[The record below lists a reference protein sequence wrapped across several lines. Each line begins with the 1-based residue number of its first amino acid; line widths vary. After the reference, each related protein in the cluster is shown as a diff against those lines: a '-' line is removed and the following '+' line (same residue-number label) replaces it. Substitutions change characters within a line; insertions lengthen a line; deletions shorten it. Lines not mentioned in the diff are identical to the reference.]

1 MADFESKAFQPCKEW
16 IANQIDSHKSWDDIR
31 NLCVETSD
39 FEEKLQFLIDEE
51 SWPLRLN
58 KMTWLEF
65 VDYYKGNL
73 ITVRNADAEEVVA
86 IDNGGLANHFPIPTG
101 YTSAWEKY
109 KGYLSKKMSPDSIT
123 KLQKSCHWI
132 LNHLLDDTRS
142 YGEVK
147 GLVTGSVQSGKTAN
161 MEGLISM
168 AADYDWNFFII
179 LSGTIDNLRKQ
190 TRDRFRADLQ
200 NSEGGVL
207 WRILDFTAEDKKFLQ
222 EELKLNTLSGSKNY
236 ANRYLTVCL
245 KNKTRLERMIN
256 WLYSDP
262 KRTNKMR
269 IVVIDD
275 EADQASI
282 NTAEITPDEE
292 QERCAINQMIVN
304 LVNGRMV
311 DGSVPPGN
319 IKFQS
324 MNYISYTA
332 TPYANVLN
340 EGPGASLYPKDFI
353 CTLPEAYEYFGA
365 KVIFG
370 NDEENC
376 PGLPIIRS
384 IPLND
389 EEQLK
394 KLHKEQQFDLPES
407 FKKSIAWFL
416 CTVAVQRKRG
426 IKKSISMLIHTAAI
440 QNYHFVVYER
450 VQSWLNKTTEVIE
463 TCQNIYDIEVHSVT
477 KEDLK
482 GANPDY
488 GFISEINED
497 YPEFEDIEE
506 EIIALLSDIR
516 NITLGDEKEFEYG
529 GGIHLCVD
537 NCRANKEAEDGTYLR
552 IVYPT
557 DEQLMRMSKA
567 PAFIVIG
574 GNTLSRGLTIDGLI
588 CTYFAR
594 NSNLADTLMQMA
606 RWFGY
611 RRGYELLQRIWMT
624 DSVVEKFEAL
634 TKIDM
639 DLKKEVKRFM
649 DEGVSPS
656 KFGPRIRNIPEI
668 AKFRITSKKKS
679 QQAEYDDFDFCGDSY
694 ETTDFEDG
702 IQLLNNLSI
711 AEKYVG
717 ILLSKSKPRKSDVGK
732 AWVWDEIPYTDI
744 KEDFLTHYSISKHSS
759 LYNDLPYFSQWID
772 SMNDEGKF
780 INWNV
785 AIVDGDNRENPWIL
799 SEGIVAGQI
808 ERTRKKEKNYVDI
821 GSLRSGLDALC
832 DVNVSTLTDA
842 QKDLFK
848 KVCDER
854 KDIISERAKM
864 NLSNI
869 PLLLIYRIKKDGG
882 TPRANSTHRERL
894 HAQCDIIGISIIV
907 PGDSIGESH
916 AKSLRIKIR
925 EEYLDA

>member
-1 MADFESKAFQPCKEW
+1 MADFESTAFKPCKEW
-16 IANQIDSHKSWDDIR
+16 IAQQVNDKKTWEEIKA
-31 NLCVETSD
+31 LCVTQND
-39 FEEKLQFLIDEE
+39 FEETLHSYIDDL

-58 KMTWLEF
+58 KATWIEF

-73 ITVRNADAEEVVA
+73 ITVRNVEDEEVIA
-86 IDNGGLANHFPIPTG
+86 IDNGGVANRFPIPTG
-101 YTSAWEKY
+101 FASSWEKY
-109 KGYLSKKMSPDSIT
+109 KGYLSKNMSSDSIT

-207 WRILDFTAEDKKFLQ
+207 WRVLDFTAEDKKFL
-222 EELKLNTLSGSKNY
+222 EDELKLNTLSGPKNY

-245 KNKTRLERMIN
+245 KNKTRLERLID

-262 KRTNKMR
+262 KRTNKLR

-282 NTAEITPDEE
+282 NTAEITEEEE

-304 LVNGRMV
+304 LVNGRMS
-311 DGSVPPGN
+311 DGSIPPGN

-340 EGPGASLYPKDFI
+340 EGPGLSLYPKDFI

-370 NDEENC
+370 NEEENC
-376 PGLPIIRS
+376 PGLPIVRRIQ
-384 IPLND
+384 PAD
-389 EEQLK
+389 EEELK
-394 KLHKEQQFDLPES
+394 KVHKEQLFDLPES

-416 CTVAVQRKRG
+416 CAAAIQRKRG
-426 IKKSISMLIHTAAI
+426 AKKSISMLIHTAAI
-440 QNYHFVVYER
+440 QNHHFVVYER
-450 VQSWLNKTTEVIE
+450 VRYWLTKTEEVLSL
-463 TCQNIYDIEVHSVT
+463 CRNIYDIEVHSVT

-482 GANPDY
+482 EANPDY
-488 GFISEINED
+488 GFLDEIDED
-497 YPEFEDIEE
+497 YPVFDELLGELTS
-506 EIIALLSDIR
+506 LLSDIR
-516 NITLGDEKEFEYG
+516 NIELGEDKKLEYG
-529 GGIHLCVD
+529 DGVHLCVD
-537 NCRANKEAEDGTYLR
+537 NCRANKEAEEGTYLR
-552 IVYPT
+552 IVYPNN
-557 DEQLMRMSKA
+557 DQLKEMSKA
-567 PAFIVIG
+567 PVFIVIG
-574 GNTLSRGLTIDGLI
+574 GNTLSRGLTIEGLV

-611 RRGYELLQRIWMT
+611 RKGYELLQRIWMT

-639 DLKKEVKRFM
+639 DLKREVERFM
-649 DEGVSPS
+649 REGASPS

-668 AKFRITSKKKS
+668 AKFRITSKNKS
-679 QQAEYDDFDFCGDSY
+679 QQAEFDDFDFCGDSY
-694 ETTDFEDG
+694 ETTDFENGKLIRD
-702 IQLLNNLSI
+702 NL
-711 AEKYVG
+711 ALTEKYISDLTG
-717 ILLSKSKPRKSDVGK
+717 RKMPRRSDAAK
-732 AWVWDEIPYTDI
+732 AWVWDRIPYIDI
-744 KEDFLTHYSISKHSS
+744 KNEFLTHYSISKHST
-759 LYNDLPYFSQWID
+759 LYKDLPFFSQWID
-772 SMNDEGKF
+772 SMNEESKF
-780 INWNV
+780 VNWNV
-785 AIVDGDNRENPWIL
+785 AVVDGENAENPWIIAD
-799 SEGIVAGQI
+799 GIHAGQI
-808 ERTRKKEKNYVDI
+808 ERTKKKEKDYVDI

-832 DVNVSTLTDA
+832 DADTSSMSPE
-842 QKDLFK
+842 QIDLFK
-848 KVCDER
+848 KVCKER
-854 KDIISERAKM
+854 KDIISERK
-864 NLSNI
+864 NLNLGDS

-882 TPRANSTHRERL
+882 TPRANSTHREKL
-894 HAQCDIIGISIIV
+894 DEECDIIGISIIV
-907 PGDSIGESH
+907 PGDNIGESH

-925 EEYLDA
+925 EEYIDA